1 MKELQIV
8 LTAKFQYKRKAIR
21 CERRLKAYL
30 QWQLEEFMV
39 HLDQAENEAII
50 KQALGVDGE

>member
-1 MKELQIV
+1 MTELQIV
-8 LTAKFQYKRKAIR
+8 LTAKFSYKRKAKR

-39 HLDQAENEAII
+39 HLEEQEKEAII